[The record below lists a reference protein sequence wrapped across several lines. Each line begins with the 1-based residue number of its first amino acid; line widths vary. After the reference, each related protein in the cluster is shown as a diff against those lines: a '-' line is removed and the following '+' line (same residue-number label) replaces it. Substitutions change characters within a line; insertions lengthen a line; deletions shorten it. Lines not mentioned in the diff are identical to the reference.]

1 MSRRKMYTPAV
12 DQATKRQ
19 GGVAFC
25 SQLLIVEAAERSLNA
40 ASAQHQCSIDAASAH
55 HAAAS
60 YFGDVALNA
69 ATGAALRSCER
80 CKTQLQMSP
89 RGAALCNANAAQTQ
103 HRRNATQHRHNATQ
117 HNIYFERNIAII
129 KRSITQPRGAA
140 LRSTAIIIHDAA
152 LRSIRCCVDAA

>member
-1 MSRRKMYTPAV
+1 MNTPAV

-25 SQLLIVEAAERSLNA
+25 SQLLIAEAAERSLNA
-40 ASAQHQCSIDAASAH
+40 APAQHQCSIDAASAH

-80 CKTQLQMSP
+80 CKTQLRVS
-89 RGAALCNANAAQTQ
+89 L
-103 HRRNATQHRHNATQ
+103 
-117 HNIYFERNIAII
+117 
-129 KRSITQPRGAA
+129 RGAA
-140 LRSTAIIIHDAA
+140 LRTTNAA
-152 LRSIRCCVDAA
+152 QRSAKRSINAASTQHQRIMMLRRTLEMLR